1 MLNSKRKLKDRNIIR
16 VNRKDTIRINSEER
30 KNLLISL
37 NNKQIVLLKII
48 QTVKK
53 NKRIKLL
60 SLTEVNNRITIC
72 SINRKLY
79 QIINK
84 KIVNSKVLTPIMITN
99 PSLIQQNF

>member
-1 MLNSKRKLKDRNIIR
+1 M
-16 VNRKDTIRINSEER
+16 NRKDTIRINSEER